1 MQFPI
6 LKTTLKHKLL
16 PMIHKPIYM
25 KRIIL
30 GSSLLLCALFT
41 APAMHAQESVEVLIH
56 ENGTERQESIE
67 LPKSMT
73 YPLDS
78 LLNDWKAKNYIDL
91 GKDCSTSTLNPT
103 FSDSVYI
110 DRLSRMPTVMEM
122 PYNEIVRKFIDMYA
136 GRLRNQ
142 VSFMLSACNFY
153 MPIFEEALDAYGLP
167 LELKYLPII
176 ESALNPSAVSRA
188 GACGLWQFMLA
199 TGKIYGLE
207 SNSLVDE
214 RRDPIKATWAAA
226 RYLKDM
232 YDIYKDWN
240 LVIAAYN
247 CGPGTIN
254 KAIRRSGGKTD
265 YWEIYNYLPKE
276 TRGYVPA
283 FIAANY
289 VMTYYCKHNIC
300 PMETDIPE
308 ATDTVQVNRNLHF
321 EQIAD
326 ICGTS
331 LDQIKS
337 LNPQFKKS
345 IIPGESKPQTL
356 RLPINDISTFID
368 KQDTIYTHRSN
379 ELFKNRRVVAV
390 SDTRSTARSSK
401 GNAATGNVT
410 YHKIR
415 SGENLGSIARK
426 YGVTVNQLKSWNG
439 LSGTK
444 ISAGK
449 RLKIY
454 K

>member
-1 MQFPI
+1 M
-6 LKTTLKHKLL
+6 
-16 PMIHKPIYM
+16 
-25 KRIIL
+25 
-30 GSSLLLCALFT
+30 
-41 APAMHAQESVEVLIH
+41 LIH

-67 LPKSMT
+67 LPRSMT

-78 LLNDWKAKNYIDL
+78 LLNDWKVKNYIDL
-91 GKDCSTSTLNPT
+91 SKDCSTSTDNPL
-103 FSDSVYI
+103 FSDSTYI
-110 DRLSRMPTVMEM
+110 DRLSRMPTLMEM
-122 PYNEIVRKFIDMYA
+122 PYNEIVRKFIDMYT

-142 VSFMLSACNFY
+142 VAFMLSACNFY
-153 MPIFEEALDAYGLP
+153 MPIFEEALDAYDLP
-167 LELKYLPII
+167 LELRYLPII

-188 GACGLWQFMLA
+188 GAVGLWQFMIGTA
-199 TGKIYGLE
+199 KIYGLE

-226 RYLKDM
+226 RYLKEM

-254 KAIRRSGGKTD
+254 KAIRRAGGKTD

-300 PMETDIPE
+300 PLDTNIPD
-308 ATDTVQVNRNLHF
+308 ATDTLQITRNLHF
-321 EQIAD
+321 QQIAD
-326 ICGTS
+326 ICGT
-331 LDQIKS
+331 DIEQIKS

-356 RLPINDISTFID
+356 RLPLADISTFID
-368 KQDTIYTHRSN
+368 RQDTIYTHRSD
-379 ELFKNRRVVAV
+379 EFFKNRRTVTPADPSAKRKGSKTTVA
-390 SDTRSTARSSK
+390 TK
-401 GNAATGNVT
+401 GNGEPI
-410 YHKIR
+410 YYKIR
-415 SGENLGSIARK
+415 SGDTLGSIAQK
-426 YGVTVNQLKSWNG
+426 YGVSVNQLKSWNG
-439 LSGTK
+439 LSSTR

-449 RLKIY
+449 SLKIY

>member
-1 MQFPI
+1 M
-6 LKTTLKHKLL
+6 THKA
-16 PMIHKPIYM
+16 IYM

-30 GSSLLLCALFT
+30 GSSLLFCALF
-41 APAMHAQESVEVLIH
+41 AVPAMHAQESVEVLIR

-91 GKDCSTSTLNPT
+91 GKDCSTSTVNPM

-142 VSFMLSACNFY
+142 VAFMLSACNFY

-308 ATDTVQVNRNLHF
+308 ATDTVQVSRNLHF
-321 EQIAD
+321 EQISD
-326 ICGTS
+326 LCGIS

-356 RLPINDISTFID
+356 RLPINYISAFID
-368 KQDTIYTHRSN
+368 KQDTIYAYRSN

-390 SDTRSTARSSK
+390 SNTRPTARSSK
-401 GNAATGNVT
+401 SSTTTGNVT
-410 YHKIR
+410 YYKIR
-415 SGENLGSIARK
+415 KGDNLGSIARK

-439 LSGTK
+439 LRSTR

>member
-1 MQFPI
+1 MRNTI
-6 LKTTLKHKLL
+6 YTYIRKLFFY
-16 PMIHKPIYM
+16 P
-25 KRIIL
+25 
-30 GSSLLLCALFT
+30 SFVLCALSLGEQ
-41 APAMHAQESVEVLIH
+41 AYAQESVQVVIH
-56 ENGTERQESIE
+56 EKDGERQETID

-73 YPLDS
+73 YSVDS

-91 GKDCSTSTLNPT
+91 GKDCSTSHVNPT

-110 DRLSRMPTVMEM
+110 DRLSRMPTIMEM
-122 PYNEIVRKFIDMYA
+122 PYNEIIRKFIDLYT
-136 GRLRNQ
+136 GKLRNQ

-167 LELKYLPII
+167 LELRYLPII

-188 GACGLWQFMLA
+188 GASGLWQFMLA
-199 TGKIYGLE
+199 TGKLYGLQ

-232 YDIYKDWN
+232 YNIYKDWN

-300 PMETDIPE
+300 PMETNIPH
-308 ATDTVQVNRNLHF
+308 ATDTVQVSKNLHF
-321 EQIAD
+321 QQIAD
-326 ICGTS
+326 ICGTKM
-331 LDQIKS
+331 DEIKS
-337 LNPQFKKS
+337 LNPQYKKY
-345 IIPGESKPQTL
+345 IIPGESQPQTL
-356 RLPINDISTFID
+356 RLPIQAISTFID
-368 KQDTIYTHRSN
+368 RQDTIYEHRKT
-379 ELFKNRRVVAV
+379 ELFKNRRIVSV
-390 SDTRSTARSSK
+390 SDRSYSK
-401 GNAATGNVT
+401 GSTGSGDLI
-410 YHKIR
+410 YHRIR

-426 YGVTVNQLKSWNG
+426 YGVSVKQIQRWNG
-439 LSGTK
+439 MSSTR

>member
-1 MQFPI
+1 
-6 LKTTLKHKLL
+6 
-16 PMIHKPIYM
+16 M
-25 KRIIL
+25 KRTNIHTLTKRWIPAAL
-30 GSSLLLCALFT
+30 LTVCGWFSSST
-41 APAMHAQESVEVLIH
+41 VQAQESVNVLIH

-67 LPKSMT
+67 LPRSMT

-78 LLNDWKAKNYIDL
+78 LLNDWKVKNYIDL
-91 GKDCSTSTLNPT
+91 SKDCSTSTDNPL
-103 FSDSVYI
+103 FSDSTYI
-110 DRLSRMPTVMEM
+110 DRLSRMPTLMEM
-122 PYNEIVRKFIDMYA
+122 PYNEIVRKFIDMYT

-142 VSFMLSACNFY
+142 VAFMLSACNFY
-153 MPIFEEALDAYGLP
+153 MPIFEEALDAYDLP
-167 LELKYLPII
+167 LELRYLPII

-188 GACGLWQFMLA
+188 GAVGLWQFMIGTA
-199 TGKIYGLE
+199 KIYGLE

-226 RYLKDM
+226 RYLKEM

-254 KAIRRSGGKTD
+254 KAIRRAGGKTD

-300 PMETDIPE
+300 PLDTNIPD
-308 ATDTVQVNRNLHF
+308 ATDTLQITRNLHF
-321 EQIAD
+321 QQIAD
-326 ICGTS
+326 ICGT
-331 LDQIKS
+331 DIEQIKS

-356 RLPINDISTFID
+356 RLPLADISTFID
-368 KQDTIYTHRSN
+368 RQDTIYTHRSD
-379 ELFKNRRVVAV
+379 ELFKNRRTVTPADPSARRKGSKTTVA
-390 SDTRSTARSSK
+390 TK
-401 GNAATGNVT
+401 GNGEPI
-410 YHKIR
+410 YYKIR
-415 SGENLGSIARK
+415 SGDTLGSIAQK
-426 YGVTVNQLKSWNG
+426 YGVSVNQLKSWNG
-439 LSGTK
+439 LSSTR

-449 RLKIY
+449 SLKIY

>member
-1 MQFPI
+1 
-6 LKTTLKHKLL
+6 
-16 PMIHKPIYM
+16 M

-30 GSSLLLCALFT
+30 GSSLLFCALFT
-41 APAMHAQESVEVLIH
+41 APAMHAQESVEVLIR

-91 GKDCSTSTLNPT
+91 GKDCSTSTVNPM

-142 VSFMLSACNFY
+142 VAFMLSACNFY

-308 ATDTVQVNRNLHF
+308 ATDTVQVSRNLHF
-321 EQIAD
+321 EQISD
-326 ICGTS
+326 LCGIS

-356 RLPINDISTFID
+356 RLPINYISALCPPQQRTVQEPQSRGRFRYTLD
-368 KQDTIYTHRSN
+368 GTQQQRQYRYGECHLPQDTQWRESRQHCTEIRCHCQSVKKLEWIAQYQN
-379 ELFKNRRVVAV
+379 LRRKALE
-390 SDTRSTARSSK
+390 D
-401 GNAATGNVT
+401 
-410 YHKIR
+410 
-415 SGENLGSIARK
+415 L
-426 YGVTVNQLKSWNG
+426 
-439 LSGTK
+439 
-444 ISAGK
+444 
-449 RLKIY
+449 
-454 K
+454 

>member
-1 MQFPI
+1 MKKLANYCPLI
-6 LKTTLKHKLL
+6 L
-16 PMIHKPIYM
+16 
-25 KRIIL
+25 
-30 GSSLLLCALFT
+30 LFLFAT
-41 APAMHAQESVEVLIH
+41 PKVNAQSVDVVIRD
-56 ENGTERQESIE
+56 NGKERQESIE

-91 GKDCSTSTLNPT
+91 GKDCSTAEINPL

-153 MPIFEEALDAYGLP
+153 MPIFEEALDAYNLP

-188 GACGLWQFMLA
+188 GAGGLWQFMIG
-199 TGKIYGLE
+199 TGKMYGLE
-207 SNSLVDE
+207 SNSLVDD

-226 RYLKDM
+226 RYLKDL
-232 YDIYKDWN
+232 YDIYHDWN

-254 KAIRRSGGKTD
+254 KAIRRSGGETD
-265 YWEIYNYLPKE
+265 YWSIYNYLPKE

-289 VMTYYCKHNIC
+289 VMTYYCDHNIC
-300 PMETDIPE
+300 PMETNIPE
-308 ATDTVQVNRNLHF
+308 STDTIQVNKNLHF
-321 EQIAD
+321 QQIAD
-326 ICGTS
+326 LCNVPM
-331 LDQIKS
+331 DQIRS
-337 LNPQFKKS
+337 LNPQYKKKS
-345 IIPGESKPQTL
+345 YRAKAS
-356 RLPINDISTFID
+356 R
-368 KQDTIYTHRSN
+368 THCA
-379 ELFKNRRVVAV
+379 FHK
-390 SDTRSTARSSK
+390 TRSVRSSTVRIRFMPTVPANCSRIGVQWPSGTTVQPPRGEVALPK
-401 GNAATGNVT
+401 PAVVHPLTIKSKRGYPGS
-410 YHKIR
+410 HCGKIWCT
-415 SGENLGSIARK
+415 RK
-426 YGVTVNQLKSWNG
+426 DLQNWNG
-439 LSGTK
+439 LRGTN